1 MKKTLSDRLRKE
13 ANYLSYLGAIDFSRL
28 VLDIRKAA
36 DKIDS
41 LELELFQANAV
52 AYSSQSNEED
62 TLSSR
67 IQQLQEE
74 IKTLKQQILD
84 DNKAYGCELRD
95 PYGTIWQYAE
105 GVRKENEALKAAQA
119 ETDCTNWWPTVE
131 RFLQATG
138 VKPAYWD
145 ETVPEQIERAIAEV
159 AKKFSVSTVVH
170 PCANGILPS
179 PNAVYR

>member
-1 MKKTLSDRLRKE
+1 MKKTLSDRLRQE
-13 ANYLSYLGAIDFSRL
+13 ANYLSHLGAIDFSRL
-28 VLDIRKAA
+28 VLDIREAA
-36 DKIDS
+36 NKIDS
-41 LELELFQANAV
+41 LELELFQATAL
-52 AYSSQSNEED
+52 AYSGQSNEED

-105 GVRKENEALKAAQA
+105 KLRQENEALKAVQA
-119 ETDCTNWWPTVE
+119 ETDCTNWWPIVE
-131 RFLQATG
+131 RFLQAAG
-138 VKPAYWD
+138 IKPLTWD
-145 ETVPEQIERAIAEV
+145 ETVPEQIERAITEV
-159 AKKFSVSTVVH
+159 AKKFSVSTVVY
-170 PCANGILPS
+170 PCANSILPS

>member
-1 MKKTLSDRLRKE
+1 MKYETIKEGQLLRIVALK
-13 ANYLSYLGAIDFSRL
+13 DFAD
-28 VLDIRKAA
+28 VKAG
-36 DKIDS
+36 DTGGLIES
-41 LELELFQANAV
+41 ER
-52 AYSSQSNEED
+52 NEED